1 MNPPGTDA
9 ETPVDTYMN
18 YLFDSF
24 GLTVREEWRADV
36 KYYFMLSTRMAKM
49 LEAHPLDMT
58 EDLAPVF
65 RS

>member
-9 ETPVDTYMN
+9 EMPMDTYMN
-18 YLFDSF
+18 YLFDS
-24 GLTVREEWRADV
+24 LRLNVREEWRADV
-36 KYYFMLSTRMAKM
+36 KNYFLLSARMAKV

-65 RS
+65 RP

>member
-1 MNPPGTDA
+1 MNLPGTDA

-65 RS
+65 RP

>member
-1 MNPPGTDA
+1 
-9 ETPVDTYMN
+9 MN
-18 YLFDSF
+18 YLFDSL
-24 GLTVREEWRADV
+24 GLSVREEWRADV
-36 KYYFMLSTRMAKM
+36 KHYFMLSTRMAKV

>member
-9 ETPVDTYMN
+9 ETPEDTYMN
-18 YLFDSF
+18 YLFDSL
-24 GLTVREEWRADV
+24 GLSVREEWRADV

-49 LEAHPLDMT
+49 LEAHPLGMT

-65 RS
+65 RP